1 MSKGIEIGPV
11 SGFPEWS
18 PQVRRTELRMLD
30 AIRHSFELHG
40 FLPIETP
47 AVERMPVLTAKGGMQ
62 RQIYSLRKPSEDRQD
77 AAELGLHF
85 DLTVP
90 LARYVAQRAHQLTF
104 PFRRYQ
110 MQKVWRGER
119 AQRGRFR
126 EFYQCDID
134 IIGSGSLDLLHDA
147 EVVSVIAS
155 VFRGLG
161 LPGFEIRLSN
171 RRVLSSVLARWG
183 ITGADTDRFLR
194 VIDKHGPKGS
204 EAVGSAL
211 GEEEAPDGLVLLIGE
226 LLALEDLDAAESLLT
241 EAEVDPDGVRALRE
255 VVDAAARLGV
265 GRDEFRVDLS
275 IARGLDYY
283 TGTVYETFLR
293 GREEWGSV
301 CSGGRF
307 DDLAGYFTDRSLPG
321 VGVSI
326 GLTRLFDLLVQSE
339 QVKLES
345 SSPTRVLV
353 AVQDRDYLD
362 SCLRVAALLR
372 DGDIAAEVYMQTRRL
387 GDQLAYA
394 SALEIPFAAIVG
406 AAEAAGDF
414 VTLRDLRTGTQEN
427 VALSGLLERV
437 TRAGKEEV

>member
-1 MSKGIEIGPV
+1 MSKDIDIGPV

-18 PQVRRTELRMLD
+18 PRVRRTELRMLD

-90 LARYVAQRAHQLTF
+90 LARYVAQRANELTF
-104 PFRRYQ
+104 PFRRFQ

-147 EVVSVIAS
+147 EIVAVIAS

-171 RRVLSSVLARWG
+171 RMVLSTILARWG
-183 ITGADTDRFLR
+183 IEDTDRFLR
-194 VIDKHGPKGS
+194 VIDKHGPQGAD
-204 EAVGSAL
+204 AVAKAL
-211 GEEEAPDGLVLLIGE
+211 TDEEAPDELVSLLSK
-226 LLALEDLDAAESLLT
+226 LLGLEDLDSVERLLT
-241 EAEVDPDGVRALRE
+241 DAEVDPGGVHALRE
-255 VVDAAARLGV
+255 VVEAAARLGV
-265 GRDEFRVDLS
+265 GRDELRVDLS

-283 TGTVYETFLR
+283 TGTVYETFLT
-293 GREEWGSV
+293 GHEEWGSV

-326 GLTRLFDLLVQSE
+326 GLTRLLDLLVQSGLIE
-339 QVKLES
+339 VES

-353 AVQDRDYLD
+353 AVQDRDALD
-362 SCLRVAALLR
+362 SCLRAAALMR
-372 DGDIAAEVYMQTRRL
+372 EAKIPTEVYMQDRRL
-387 GDQLAYA
+387 GDQLSYA
-394 SALEIPFAAIVG
+394 SALDIPYAAIIG
-406 AAEAAGDF
+406 ASEASGDF
-414 VTLRDLRTGTQEN
+414 VTLRDLRSGTQEA
-427 VALSGLLERV
+427 VPLSGLVDRV
-437 TRAGKEEV
+437 MGASEEEG

>member
-1 MSKGIEIGPV
+1 
-11 SGFPEWS
+11 
-18 PQVRRTELRMLD
+18 MLD
-30 AIRHSFELHG
+30 AIRDSFELHG

-47 AVERMPVLTAKGGMQ
+47 AVERMPVLAAKGGMQ
-62 RQIYSLRKPSEDRQD
+62 RQIYSLRKPSDDRQD
-77 AAELGLHF
+77 SAELGLHF

-90 LARYVAQRAHQLTF
+90 LARYVAQRAHELTF
-104 PFRRYQ
+104 PFRRFQ

-171 RRVLSSVLARWG
+171 RMVLSGVLSRWG
-183 ITGADTDRFLR
+183 IDGADSDRFLR
-194 VIDKHGPKGS
+194 IIDKHGPQGAD
-204 EAVGSAL
+204 AVGEAL
-211 GEEEAPDGLVLLIGE
+211 AKEKAPGELVVLLRE
-226 LLALEDLDAAESLLT
+226 LLKLEDLDSAERLLT
-241 EAEVDPDGVRALRE
+241 DAGVDPGGVHALRE
-255 VVDAAARLGV
+255 VAEAAARLGV

-283 TGTVYETFLR
+283 TGTVYETFLS

-326 GLTRLFDLLVQSE
+326 GLTRLLDLLVQSE
-339 QVKLES
+339 QVELES
-345 SSPTRVLV
+345 SSPTKVLV
-353 AVQDRDYLD
+353 AVQDRDFLD
-362 SCLRVAALLR
+362 SCLRVATLLR
-372 DGDIAAEVYMQTRRL
+372 EGQVPTEVYMQARRL
-387 GDQLAYA
+387 GDQLSYA
-394 SALEIPFAAIVG
+394 SALGIPFAAIVG
-406 AAEAAGDF
+406 ASEASGNF
-414 VTLRDLRTGTQEN
+414 VTLRDLRAGTQEA
-427 VALSGLLERV
+427 VALSDLLKRV
-437 TRAGKEEV
+437 TGIA